1 MNRIRI
7 ALTLAFFLLSVGFA
21 FAQEPQEQPKPRPEE
36 ARPEAGREASQPA
49 HQTQEDAKPSRQDE
63 AKPPRQEDA
72 KPPKAEKQESPKAS
86 QESQPAHAEKG
97 QERESQPA
105 HEEKGQER
113 QQRAAQENQQGRA
126 RPAGKSARIPDP
138 KFRASFGRPH
148 SFRVNQVIQQTTVV
162 PGQTQF
168 IYSGYTFVI
177 LDPWPAEWLYTDDCY
192 IDYVDDDYYL
202 FDAFHPGIR
211 IALFVVG

>member
-7 ALTLAFFLLSVGFA
+7 AVTLTFFLLFVGFA
-21 FAQEPQEQPKPRPEE
+21 YAQEPQEQPKPHPEE
-36 ARPEAGREASQPA
+36 ARPEAGREAAPPA
-49 HQTQEDAKPSRQDE
+49 HQTQEEAKPSRQE
-63 AKPPRQEDA
+63 EA

-105 HEEKGQER
+105 HEEKGQMNQ
-113 QQRAAQENQQGRA
+113 QQRAAQQNQQGRA
-126 RPAGKSARIPDP
+126 RPAGKSAHIPDP
-138 KFRASFGRPH
+138 KFKASFGRPH

>member
-7 ALTLAFFLLSVGFA
+7 AVTLAFFLLFVGFA
-21 FAQEPQEQPKPRPEE
+21 YAQEPQEQPKPRPEE
-36 ARPEAGREASQPA
+36 ARPEPGREASQPA
-49 HQTQEDAKPSRQDE
+49 HQTQEEAKPSRPEE
-63 AKPPRQEDA
+63 AKPPRQEEA

-86 QESQPAHAEKG
+86 QESQPAHAEKS
-97 QERESQPA
+97 QERETQPA
-105 HEEKGQER
+105 HAEKSQES
-113 QQRAAQENQQGRA
+113 QQGHA

-138 KFRASFGRPH
+138 KFKSSFGRPH

-211 IALFVVG
+211 VALFVVG

>member
-7 ALTLAFFLLSVGFA
+7 AVTLVFFLVFVGLA
-21 FAQEPQEQPKPRPEE
+21 YAQEPQEQPKPRPEE
-36 ARPEAGREASQPA
+36 ARPEPGREASQPA
-49 HQTQEDAKPSRQDE
+49 HQTQEEAKPSRQDE
-63 AKPPRQEDA
+63 AKPPRQDEA

-86 QESQPAHAEKG
+86 
-97 QERESQPA
+97 RESQPA
-105 HEEKGQER
+105 HEEKGEVD
-113 QQRAAQENQQGRA
+113 QQGRGAQASQQGRA
-126 RPAGKSARIPDP
+126 RPAGKSAHIPDP
-138 KFRASFGRPH
+138 KFKASFGRPH

-192 IDYVDDDYYL
+192 IDYVDDDYFL

-211 IALFVVG
+211 VALFVVG